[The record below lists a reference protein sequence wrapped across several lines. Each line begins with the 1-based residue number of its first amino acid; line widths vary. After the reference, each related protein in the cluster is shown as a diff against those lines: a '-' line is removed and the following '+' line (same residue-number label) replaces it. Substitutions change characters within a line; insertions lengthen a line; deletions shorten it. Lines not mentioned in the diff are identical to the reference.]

1 MDRNSQF
8 YAQVQLLVRVLPFVA
23 KEQCFA
29 LKGGT
34 AINLFVRDLPRL
46 SVDID
51 LTYLPVES
59 REDSLR
65 HVHEALGRIASDL
78 RQALPGCS
86 VVESYQD
93 AEDSLRLT
101 VRQAGATIKIELSPV
116 LRGSVAPP
124 TLRTVTETVERDF
137 GFAEMQVLDLPD
149 LYGGKICA
157 ALDRQHPRDLFDV
170 KLLLENEGLTE
181 AIRKTFIVYLISHP
195 RTMHEL
201 LRPTRKD
208 LGRLYEQ
215 EFSSMTTSPI
225 SLTELEQVRE
235 ALISAI
241 SSGLTGHE
249 KQFLLT
255 FKAGQPEWALL
266 GLPDIVKL
274 PAVRWKLQNLA
285 KLSNDRRS
293 DLLAKLREV
302 LGKVSSQKDSMAD

>member
-8 YAQVQLLVRVLPFVA
+8 FAQVQLLVRVLPFVA

-51 LTYLPVES
+51 LTYLPIEN

-65 HVHEALGRIASDL
+65 HVHEALGRIAADL
-78 RQALPGCS
+78 RQALPGCG

-116 LRGSVAPP
+116 LRGSVTDPV
-124 TLRTVTETVERDF
+124 LRTVSETVEREF

-170 KLLLENEGLTE
+170 KQLLENEGLTD
-181 AIRKTFIVYLISHP
+181 ATRKAFIVYLISHP

-208 LGRLYEQ
+208 LTRLYER
-215 EFSSMTTSPI
+215 EFSSMTTTPI
-225 SLTELEQVRE
+225 TQTELEQVRE
-235 ALISAI
+235 ALIAAI
-241 SSGLTGHE
+241 SSGLTGDE
-249 KQFLLT
+249 KRFLLT
-255 FKAGQPEWALL
+255 FKAGQTEWALL
-266 GLPDIVKL
+266 GLSDIEKL

-285 KLSNDRRS
+285 KLSDAKRR
-293 DLLAKLREV
+293 DLVGKLQEA
-302 LGKVSSQKDSMAD
+302 LGVITTQTQ

>member
-1 MDRNSQF
+1 MDGNSQF

-23 KEQCFA
+23 KVQCFA

-51 LTYLPVES
+51 LTYLPIES
-59 REDSLR
+59 RDDSLR
-65 HVHEALGRIASDL
+65 HVHEALGRIAADL
-78 RQALPGCS
+78 RQSLLGCS

-101 VRQAGATIKIELSPV
+101 VRQSNATIKIELSPV
-116 LRGSVAPP
+116 LRGSVTDPV
-124 TLRTVTETVERDF
+124 LRTVSETVEREF

-170 KLLLENEGLTE
+170 KLLLENEGLTDD
-181 AIRKTFIVYLISHP
+181 IRKAFIVYLISHP

-201 LRPTRKD
+201 LRPTRKE
-208 LGRLYEQ
+208 LARLYEQ
-215 EFSSMTTSPI
+215 EFSSMTTLPV
-225 SLTELEQVRE
+225 SLAELEQVRE
-235 ALISAI
+235 SLIAAI
-241 SSGLTGHE
+241 SSGLTMDE
-249 KQFLLT
+249 KRFLLS
-255 FKAGQPEWALL
+255 FKATQPEWALL
-266 GLPDIVKL
+266 GLPGVEHL

-285 KLSNDRRS
+285 KLSDVRRGELLLHLQQALGFDGKS
-293 DLLAKLREV
+293 D
-302 LGKVSSQKDSMAD
+302 

>member
-1 MDRNSQF
+1 MNRSSPF
-8 YAQVQLLVRVLPFVA
+8 YSQVQLLVRVLPLVA
-23 KEQCFA
+23 KETCFA

-51 LTYLPVES
+51 LTYLPIES

-65 HVHEALGRIASDL
+65 HVREALSRIAVDL
-78 RQALPGCS
+78 RQALPGCE

-93 AEDSLRLT
+93 KEDSLRLN
-101 VRQAGATIKIELSPV
+101 VRHAGATIKIELSPV
-116 LRGSVAPP
+116 LRGSVQDPVVRA
-124 TLRTVTETVERDF
+124 VTEIVEREF

-170 KLLLENEGLTE
+170 KLLLENEGLTDD
-181 AIRKTFIVYLISHP
+181 IRKAFLVYLISHP

-208 LGRLYEQ
+208 LTQLYEQ
-215 EFSSMTTSPI
+215 EFSSMTTLPVT
-225 SLTELEQVRE
+225 LAELEQVHE
-235 ALISAI
+235 TLIATI
-241 SSGLTGHE
+241 HAGLTHEE
-249 KQFLLT
+249 KQFLLK
-255 FKAGQPEWALL
+255 FKVGQPDWALL
-266 GLPDIVKL
+266 GLSDIERL

-285 KLSNDRRS
+285 KLPADRR
-293 DLLAKLREV
+293 DQLLARLREA
-302 LGKVSSQKDSMAD
+302 LGETK

>member
-1 MDRNSQF
+1 MDTNSQF

-51 LTYLPVES
+51 LTYLPIES

-65 HVHEALGRIASDL
+65 HVHEALGRIAADL

-93 AEDSLRLT
+93 DDDSLRLT
-101 VRQAGATIKIELSPV
+101 VRQSGATIKIELSPV
-116 LRGSVAPP
+116 LRGSVTDPV
-124 TLRTVTETVERDF
+124 LRTVSETVEREF

-170 KLLLENEGLTE
+170 KQLLENEGLTDD
-181 AIRKTFIVYLISHP
+181 IRKAFLVYLISHS

-201 LRPTRKD
+201 LRPTRKE
-208 LGRLYEQ
+208 LTKLYEQ
-215 EFSSMTTSPI
+215 EFSSMTTAPVTQ
-225 SLTELEQVRE
+225 TELEQVRE
-235 ALISAI
+235 ALIAAI
-241 SSGLTGHE
+241 SSGLTMDE
-249 KQFLLT
+249 KRFLLL
-255 FKAGQPEWALL
+255 FKATQPEWALL
-266 GLPDIVKL
+266 GLPGVEHL

-285 KLSNDRRS
+285 KLSDVHRKELLLHLQQALGFDGKS
-293 DLLAKLREV
+293 D
-302 LGKVSSQKDSMAD
+302 